1 MSPKG
6 RTELIIGVSGAK
18 FHEETDFDIPRAL
31 APQNPSKKGE
41 KLISQFFK
49 FFRFA
54 FSAFF
59 RAPRV
64 VGGWNFDSREI
75 SRSRIFF
82 LGCLGA
88 AQRKK
93 FEKTW

>member
-18 FHEETDFDIPRAL
+18 FHEETDFEVPDCL

-49 FFRFA
+49 IFSFRFFGV
-54 FSAFF
+54 FS
-59 RAPRV
+59 
-64 VGGWNFDSREI
+64 
-75 SRSRIFF
+75 
-82 LGCLGA
+82 GA
-88 AQRKK
+88 KGRRRLK
-93 FEKTW
+93 F